1 MEKLPER
8 IDSKF
13 RFVLLAASR
22 AEQLMRGAPPKIEVT
37 SRKPSRVAREEI
49 LQDAV
54 NWDYGYQ
61 PEPVAAEGDEAASG
75 EAAPAE
81 IG

>member
-22 AEQLMRGAPPKIEVT
+22 AEQLMRGAQAKIEVN
-37 SRKPSRVAREEI
+37 SSKPSRVAREEI

-54 NWDYGYQ
+54 VWDYGYQ
-61 PEPVAAEGDEAASG
+61 PEPAPTEAET
-75 EAAPAE
+75 AE
-81 IG
+81 EGAGAELG